1 MTAVDQRTKVTTRH
15 EYVVKDPAPYGEVQE
30 AIMFAKRDAQ
40 AAGIDTSYD
49 DAMHVTHDDDHII
62 VYWEEAVKL

>member
-1 MTAVDQRTKVTTRH
+1 MSAVDQRTKVTTRH
-15 EYVVKDPAPYGEVQE
+15 EYVVKDPAAYGNVQE

-49 DAMHVTHDDDHII
+49 DAMHVTHDEEHIS
-62 VYWEEAVKL
+62 VFWEESSKL